1 MNLEDKKGS
10 HVSMVL
16 SFIIFV
22 VAIIF
27 IYLIVSVSIP
37 KSEPIKNALDNLEG
51 NVLKSLNSEIWV
63 LRYHEDPSSATCF
76 NFTKPESITGGQ
88 TVAINDT
95 SSVASSTSGND
106 ILVENTNSTT
116 KIYYSP
122 FLENPNVYS
131 GSSCTTAIL
140 DSARKENIISES
152 QILEMMLNFSNNYA
166 SLKTKLE
173 VPASMDFD
181 LTFDYLNGTTL
192 GSSES
197 YPSTEIYS
205 RELNLFFLSK
215 NARNEEGKLRIRIW

>member
-10 HVSMVL
+10 QVSMVI

-37 KSEPIKNALDNLEG
+37 KSEPTKNVLDNLEG
-51 NVLKSLNSEIWV
+51 NVLKNLNSEIWV
-63 LRYHEDPSSATCF
+63 LRYHENFSSATCF
-76 NFTKPESITGGQ
+76 SFAKPEPITGGQ

-95 SSVASSTSGND
+95 SSVASSISGNG
-106 ILVENTNSTT
+106 ILVENTNGTI
-116 KIYYSP
+116 KIYYSSI
-122 FLENPNVYS
+122 LENQNNFTGS
-131 GSSCTTAIL
+131 GCTHAVL
-140 DSARKENIISES
+140 DSARKENVIPES
-152 QILEMMLNFSNNYA
+152 QILEMMSNFSNNYT

-181 LTFDYLNGTTL
+181 LTFDYLNGTKL
-192 GSSES
+192 GNSDS

-205 RELNLFFLSK
+205 RELNLFFLSE
-215 NARNEEGKLRIRIW
+215 NAKNEEGKLRIRVW